1 MNLQDKRKK
10 LAALLAGDRCVIA
23 GSVFDPLSARI
34 ADEVGF
40 EVGLLGG
47 SVASFAVLGAPDLM
61 LLTLTELAEQTRRI
75 CRASKLP
82 VLIDADHGFG
92 NALNVMRTVEELASA
107 GAAGLSIEDTLLPR
121 AFGSPKE
128 PSLTSV
134 EEGVGR
140 MRAAVTAAR
149 ESGIAIFGRTA
160 AVAITHIDD
169 AVRRLQAYEQ
179 AGVNALFV
187 PYLKTRAQ
195 LDRIAD
201 SVGLPLILGSPGAE
215 LMDLEYLANRRVRV
229 CLRGHQGFAA
239 SVQALYDTAR
249 AVLAGTAPG
258 ELQNVAPENLIA
270 RLTKAPEHERWSE
283 QFLTSSTAGQELK
296 LVNDAIARR
305 YRLMS
310 NEEEVGYAE
319 YDPVAPAS
327 ILIKH
332 TEVLP
337 QHEGKGFGSHLV
349 SAMLDDIRGQGKT
362 VIPICPYAMNYIRKH
377 REYLDIVRADLRA
390 TL

>member
-1 MNLQDKRKK
+1 MNAHGKREKF
-10 LAALLAGDRCVIA
+10 AALLAGDRCVIA

-75 CRASKLP
+75 CRASELP
-82 VLIDADHGFG
+82 VLVDADHGFG
-92 NALNVMRTVEELASA
+92 NALNVMRTVEELAGA

-128 PSLTSV
+128 PGLTSV

-140 MRAAVTAAR
+140 MRAAVSAAR

-160 AVAITHIDD
+160 AVAITDIDD
-169 AVRRLQAYEQ
+169 AVRRLQAYQ
-179 AGVNALFV
+179 RAGVNALFV
-187 PYLKTRAQ
+187 PYLKTRDQ

-201 SVGLPLILGSPGAE
+201 GVSLPLILGSPGPE
-215 LMDLEYLANRRVRV
+215 LVDLEYLASRRVRV

-239 SVQALYDTAR
+239 SVQALYDTAQ

-258 ELQNVAPENLIA
+258 QLPNVAPESLMA
-270 RLTKAPEHERWSE
+270 RLTRAAEHERSSE
-283 QFLTSSTAGQELK
+283 QFLKPSTGGQDLK
-296 LVNDAIARR
+296 LVNDASARR
-305 YRLMS
+305 YRLML
-310 NEEEVGYAE
+310 NDEEVGYGE

-327 ILIKH
+327 VLIKH

-349 SAMLDDIRGQGKT
+349 RAMLDDVRSQGKT
-362 VIPICPYAMNYIRKH
+362 VIPICPYTMNYIRKH
-377 REYLDIVRADLRA
+377 REYLDLVRADLRT